1 MNDTHAQFHL
11 DEKGVR
17 NLVFADDEKNIEA
30 KIRSADIV
38 KGTPIDGL
46 DASSFDDDNSA
57 PALAGRP
64 STAALCSSSDDS
76 PSPVKRVR
84 NRVQTKM
91 TKTSSGNKSSGLS
104 IGRIEEESDES
115 LGDDGFKNH
124 DHMSN
129 AAETMQ
135 ENWTSLNLRGN
146 SDSQHSSSDA
156 VPISRSKITNPYAD
170 AIKTEIEGNVRNHS
184 SSSHV
189 TGSKTQETKED
200 KEEYEDF

>member
-135 ENWTSLNLRGN
+135 ETWTSLNLRGN